1 MSLLFYLAQQVTK
14 PIVRKSMFTAEH
26 VLLGD
31 YMPRASF
38 LYETGA
44 VLGYTFHDRIATF
57 AKAFSEPGRE
67 SEVASH
73 LGDTAASKLQQLAE
87 PPNNFHCLFFKPEAT
102 RIIQVLQRAGRTT
115 CSDWSDLAK
124 VAKQK
129 LPVEDVLSPLSFAA
143 AQGIGLGSR
152 FPDLTEQLLTH
163 QPDPEA
169 WREARSY
176 GLDIPASPPER
187 KSIEQRQAEA
197 RLYISAT
204 HPELLSALG
213 L

>member
-1 MSLLFYLAQQVTK
+1 
-14 PIVRKSMFTAEH
+14 MFSAEH

-31 YMPRASF
+31 YMPRALF

-44 VLGYTFHDRIATF
+44 VLGYTFRDRIATF

-67 SEVASH
+67 SQTASY
-73 LGDTAASKLQQLAE
+73 LGDQAASKLQQFVE
-87 PPNNFHCLFFKPEAT
+87 PPNDFIDLFFKPEAT
-102 RIIQVLQRAGRTT
+102 RIIQLLQRAGRTT
-115 CSDWSDLAK
+115 CCDWSDLAK

-129 LPVEDVLSPLSFAA
+129 LPINLETLGFAA
-143 AQGIGLGSR
+143 AQGIGFGSR
-152 FPDLTEQLLTH
+152 FPDLTEQLLTD

-169 WREARSY
+169 WREAHSS
-176 GLDIPASPPER
+176 GLDVPASPPTP

-197 RLYISAT
+197 RLLITPYISAAR
-204 HPELLSALG
+204 PELLSALG